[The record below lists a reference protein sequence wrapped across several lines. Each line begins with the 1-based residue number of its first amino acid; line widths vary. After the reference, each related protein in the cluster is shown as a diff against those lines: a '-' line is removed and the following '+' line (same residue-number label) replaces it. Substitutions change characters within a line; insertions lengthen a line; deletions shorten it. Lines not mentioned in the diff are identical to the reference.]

1 MSIESAVLQSLEID
15 MFEPLVFTLSISS
28 SLETNNLM
36 LRFVLFN
43 SVGSTVGTTYSKK
56 FKVEKCK
63 NDISFLFSTKN
74 VAPGD
79 YYVDLILCE
88 FDNNIQLRHDIINQ
102 AFYFSI
108 TESKILYNMKWNSFG
123 WGNVYFDEIE
133 VLNDGQTQEV
143 L

>member
-1 MSIESAVLQSLEID
+1 
-15 MFEPLVFTLSISS
+15 
-28 SLETNNLM
+28 M

-63 NDISFLFSTKN
+63 NDIRFLFSTKN

-88 FDNNIQLRHDIINQ
+88 FDNNIQLRHDIINR